1 MSREYIAI
9 AHALREKKSRD
20 NRTLLDAAACAIEAL
35 IKDLGAAQ
43 SANSLLTER
52 SHVTYRMGVKFGV
65 YRLSDLLLAVYE
77 HHEDNDEI
85 SVGELRQHIK
95 QITKDLT
102 GV

>member
-9 AHALREKKSRD
+9 AHALREKESRD
-20 NRTLLDAAACAIEAL
+20 NRALLNAAACAIEAL

-52 SHVTYRMGVKFGV
+52 SHAI
-65 YRLSDLLLAVYE
+65 YRLGAKTAAFRFADLLLTLYE
-77 HHEDNDEI
+77 EQESDDEI
-85 SVGELRQHIK
+85 TVGELRQHIE